1 MKIRCVIFSLFMV
14 APSVWAQQGRTAGPA
29 LDVLHYEIT
38 AEVVPDR
45 SFLEGEVKIRF
56 VVLEDRLS
64 LPFEL
69 NSRMSLLGVFDEED
83 HQYSLDYD
91 DFQSDSL
98 RIRGLEPFKAQSE
111 YTLIFRWEGT
121 LETEQYAFLDT
132 PQVEPAVIGPE
143 GALLLS
149 EGKWF
154 PSYGLPLDSADVNL
168 QITVPLGFTVVG
180 PGTLESIDTV
190 GISEVFSW
198 HSTEPVTQIPVVVA
212 RFFRQTFDDAVVPLT
227 FFVTEDFD
235 RDLEPWA
242 DQINKILTF
251 FESEFGEF
259 PSEAMNVVQVSDVKL
274 SSTGC
279 AGLVLLESA
288 VLNSPSFPVM
298 ELARRLARQWW
309 GYSLRF
315 ERSSDAWLQ
324 DGFATYAAL
333 RYLEVEDP
341 ERFRIELAR
350 EAISALK
357 YEGQAPIS
365 RGLAL
370 ELGSPQYESIV
381 SSKGAWVL
389 YMLSQLVGR
398 EKLNS
403 DLGVW
408 YRRKAHQVANT
419 EEWIDFVKE
428 RTGEDYGW
436 FFVQWVNSVGIPEF
450 QIEYT
455 IYKLRDGNF
464 KIRGKVQQDIELFR
478 MPMDVVIETKGLA
491 EKKQLNLRGKSSSF
505 TFETATMP
513 LRIRMDPDGKILH
526 DSEQMRVA
534 VHVALG
540 EEYQAT
546 GDYVTAIREYEKAKQ
561 LNPRSS
567 LTHFRLGEVFFE
579 QQNLSTAANSFRD
592 TLNGDL
598 NPEWIE
604 TWAHIYL
611 GKIYDILGQRQR
623 AMAEYQKAINTRND
637 YHEAQAEAQKHL
649 EVAFTQPQTLIR

>member
-1 MKIRCVIFSLFMV
+1 MKIHCVIFSLLV
-14 APSVWAQQGRTAGPA
+14 AVPSVFAQQGRTGGP
-29 LDVLHYEIT
+29 LVDVQHYEIK
-38 AEVVPDR
+38 AEVVPER
-45 SFLEGEVKIRF
+45 SFLSGEVKIRF
-56 VVLEDRLS
+56 IVLEDNLS

-69 NSRMSLLGVFDEED
+69 NSRMSLLEVFDEED
-83 HQYSLDYD
+83 NQYSLDYD

-98 RIRGLEPFKAQSE
+98 RIRGTEPFRAQSE
-111 YTLIFRWEGT
+111 HTLIFRWEGT

-132 PQVEPAVIGPE
+132 PQTEQAVISPE

-149 EGKWF
+149 EGKWL
-154 PSYGLPLDSADVNL
+154 PSSALPLDSAHVSV

-190 GISEVFSW
+190 GISEVFTWQSAQ
-198 HSTEPVTQIPVVVA
+198 PVTRIPVVVA
-212 RFFRQTFDDAVVPLT
+212 RFFRQTFEDAVVPLT

-235 RDLEPWA
+235 RDLEPLA
-242 DQINKILTF
+242 DQINKILSF

-259 PSEAMNVVQVSDVKL
+259 PREAMHFVQVSDFKL

-288 VLNSPSFPVM
+288 VLDSPSLPVM

-341 ERFRIELAR
+341 ERFPVALAQ

-365 RGLAL
+365 RGLEL
-370 ELGSPQYESIV
+370 EQGSAQYESIV
-381 SSKGAWVL
+381 SSKGAWIL
-389 YMLSQLVGR
+389 YMFSQLVGR
-398 EKLNS
+398 EKLNN
-403 DLGVW
+403 DLGEW

-419 EEWIDFVKE
+419 EELIDFVEEK
-428 RTGEDYGW
+428 TGEDYGW

-450 QIEYT
+450 RIEYT
-455 IYKLRDGNF
+455 IYKLRDGNY
-464 KIRGKVQQDIELFR
+464 KIRGQVLQDIELFR
-478 MPMDVVIETKGLA
+478 MPMDVLIETKGQA
-491 EKKQLNLRGKSSSF
+491 EEKQLNVRGKSSSF
-505 TFETATMP
+505 TFETETMP
-513 LRIRMDPDGKILH
+513 LRMRMDPYGKILH
-526 DSEQMRVA
+526 DSEEMRVA

-540 EEYQAT
+540 DEYQST
-546 GDYVTAIREYEKAKQ
+546 REFVTAIREYEKAKE

-567 LTHFRLGEVFFE
+567 LAHFRLGEVFFE

-598 NPEWIE
+598 KPDWIE
-604 TWAHIYL
+604 TWTHIYL

-623 AMAEYQKAINTRND
+623 GMAEYQKAINTRND
-637 YHEAQAEAQKHL
+637 YNGAQAEAQKYL
-649 EVAFTQPQTLIR
+649 EEAYTKPQTLIR